1 MARGRAERKRRG
13 RPLDA
18 GGLHLANLL
27 GDGDGALGHGEM
39 QPLDHAALDHDH
51 ALLLVLGV
59 TEGID
64 DLARPVDLLLRRRE
78 DLVARPDLARM
89 YQSLAVHAEGAAALT
104 LLAQALFVAE
114 IVIDTVDDVEAVGT
128 RGD

>member
-1 MARGRAERKRRG
+1 
-13 RPLDA
+13 
-18 GGLHLANLL
+18 
-27 GDGDGALGHGEM
+27 M

-78 DLVARPDLARM
+78 DLIARPDLARM
-89 YQSLAVHAEGAAALT
+89 NQSLAVHAEGAAALT

-114 IVIDTVDDVEAVGT
+114 IVIDAVDNVEAVGT
-128 RGD
+128 RGDQRHGKPRHHGEAGPPRAGARLPSRS